1 MNVDPLVLQAA
12 HRGDRKAQY
21 ALYRDCFPVLMAVCV
36 RYRRDEQDAAAAV
49 NSGFLKIIQNL
60 DRYDPA
66 APFIAWVR
74 RIMINVVIDEFRREK
89 KWRDTTVFPDETQPE
104 TPHTPLDWN
113 EAEQRLQAEYL
124 ESLLRRLPPVTQ
136 KVFNLF
142 AIDGFSHQEIGDL
155 LQISEGTSKW
165 HVHQARSRLQGWLA
179 DYVRTGE

>member
-12 HRGDRKAQY
+12 HRGDRKAQH

-36 RYRRDEQDAAAAV
+36 RYGRDEQNAAAAV
-49 NSGFLKIIQNL
+49 NQGFLKIIQNL

-66 APFIAWVR
+66 APFIAWIR

-89 KWRDTTVFPDETQPE
+89 KWRANTVFPEDIKAE
-104 TPHTPLDWN
+104 TPSTPVDWN
-113 EAEQRLQAEYL
+113 DAEQRLQTQYL

-142 AIDGFSHQEIGDL
+142 AIDGFSHQEIADL

-179 DYVRTGE
+179 NYAQTGE